1 MKIFL
6 KRKNQDLLLEAT
18 NKKGNSILMDASP
31 EIGGTD
37 AGARPMEVI
46 LMGLAGCF
54 SLDILH
60 ILRKQKLTIDDYRVE
75 VEGIREKVGKA
86 NPFKQILIKIEVLGN
101 IPVDKLKR
109 AAELTFQEYCSVSKM
124 LEKSAQITY
133 ELYLN
138 NQKI

>member
-18 NKKGNSILMDASP
+18 NEKGNSILMDASP
-31 EIGGTD
+31 EIGGTN

>member
-1 MKIFL
+1 
-6 KRKNQDLLLEAT
+6 
-18 NKKGNSILMDASP
+18 
-31 EIGGTD
+31 
-37 AGARPMEVI
+37 
-46 LMGLAGCF
+46 
-54 SLDILH
+54 
-60 ILRKQKLTIDDYRVE
+60 
-75 VEGIREKVGKA
+75 
-86 NPFKQILIKIEVLGN
+86 VLGN